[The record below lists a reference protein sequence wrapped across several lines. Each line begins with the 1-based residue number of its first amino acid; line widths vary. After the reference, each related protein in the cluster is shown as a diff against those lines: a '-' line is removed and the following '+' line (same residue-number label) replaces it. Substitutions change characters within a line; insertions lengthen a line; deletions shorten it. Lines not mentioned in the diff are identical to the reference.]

1 MLIITSK
8 SIVEDKLSITG
19 TESSRSRVIVDVNDG
34 EVYIQT
40 PRVTFTPD
48 LEITLD
54 PSNSRVKGFYKTLRK
69 VEAEIR
75 KILAEKSGEWFP
87 KQLSDEV
94 MKGLFKSAVEVPEDD
109 MEHPMTIRPE
119 VSDKLQVFGP
129 NEKPLTREDIHE
141 SKECTFLLHLR
152 SVTVTAN
159 QAKVD
164 WDLVQVLAHP
174 RKGPKGFAIQD
185 TSDEYPA
192 EKLDMPDLE
201 SAEA

>member
-1 MLIITSK
+1 
-8 SIVEDKLSITG
+8 
-19 TESSRSRVIVDVNDG
+19 VNEG

-40 PRVTFTPD
+40 PRVAFTKD
-48 LEITLD
+48 LEIVLD
-54 PSNSRVKGFYKTLRK
+54 ASNPRVKGFYKTLRK
-69 VEAEIR
+69 VEAELQ

-87 KQLSDEV
+87 KQLPIEV
-94 MKGLFKSAVEVPEDD
+94 MKSLFKSAVEVPEDD
-109 MEHPMTIRPE
+109 MEQPMAIRPE
-119 VSDKLQVFGP
+119 ISDKLQVFGP
-129 NEKPLTREDIHE
+129 NEKPLAREDIHE

-159 QAKVD
+159 QAKAD

-174 RKGPKGFAIQD
+174 RKGPKGFAIRD

-201 SAEA
+201 VADA